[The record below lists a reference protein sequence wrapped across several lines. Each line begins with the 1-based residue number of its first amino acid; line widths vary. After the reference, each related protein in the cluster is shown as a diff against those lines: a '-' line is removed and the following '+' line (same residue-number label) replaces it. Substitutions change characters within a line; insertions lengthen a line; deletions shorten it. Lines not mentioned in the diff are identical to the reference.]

1 MRAMD
6 IYRHFTRYAVVG
18 LLSNAFIYAIYLALT
33 RLGLGPTLAMSLV
46 YCMGVLQTFY
56 FNKAWTFQFIGTTAP
71 ALARYAVIYALGY
84 LINVLALVVLV
95 ERADLPH
102 QWVMAGL
109 ILFMAAFFFLGQK
122 FWVFRQE
129 ARAALEGRDRTTRWR
144 TAGANRHLKRWIFG
158 IFSFLEN
165 LLRIVLE
172 LLPPPLRYW
181 IFKAML
187 ARLGTH
193 SMIDYQ
199 TYFRYPWKIRIGNG
213 VWINRGC
220 EFYASMLAGDAHIT
234 IGDHSAL
241 GPRVRVLSATHNY
254 RYLTLPDQAFNV
266 TIGRHVWVG
275 AGATI
280 LPGVRIGDGAVV
292 AASSVVTH
300 DVEPFCI
307 VAGNPARF
315 VKHRELDDASALQ

>member
-1 MRAMD
+1 MD
-6 IYRHFTRYAVVG
+6 IYMHLTRYAVVG
-18 LLSNAFIYAIYLALT
+18 LFSNAFVYAIYLALT
-33 RLGLGPTLAMSLV
+33 HFGLDPKLAMSLV
-46 YCMGVLQTFY
+46 YCIGVLQTFV
-56 FNKAWTFQFIGTTAP
+56 FNKAWTFQFSGTTAP
-71 ALARYAVIYALGY
+71 AFARYAAIYAVGY
-84 LINVLALVVLV
+84 LINIFVIILLV

-109 ILFMAAFFFLGQK
+109 ILFMAVFFFMGQK
-122 FWVFRQE
+122 FWVFRHDSR
-129 ARAALEGRDRTTRWR
+129 ARRDETGLAVHMHLQRW
-144 TAGANRHLKRWIFG
+144 LFG
-158 IFSFLEN
+158 TYSFIEN

-172 LLPPPLRYW
+172 LFPQPLRYW
-181 IFKAML
+181 VFKAML
-187 ARLGTH
+187 GRLGHH

-199 TYFRYPWKIRIGNG
+199 TYFRYPWKIRIGDG

-220 EFYASMLAGDAHIT
+220 EFYASMLAGSAHIT

-254 RYLTLPDQAFNV
+254 RYLTLPDQATSV
-266 TIGRHVWVG
+266 TIGHHVWIG

-300 DVEPFCI
+300 DVAPFCI

-315 VKHRELDDASALQ
+315 IKTRELDNASSIQ

>member
-1 MRAMD
+1 MD
-6 IYRHFTRYAVVG
+6 IYRHLTRYAVVG
-18 LLSNAFIYAIYLALT
+18 LFSNACVFAIYLALT
-33 RLGLGPTLAMSLV
+33 RLGLGPTLALSLV
-46 YCMGVLQTFY
+46 YCMGVLQTFL
-56 FNKAWTFQFIGTTAP
+56 FNKAWTFQFAGTTAS
-71 ALARYAVIYALGY
+71 ALARYAAIYALGY
-84 LINVLALVVLV
+84 LINVLVLMVLV

-102 QWVMAGL
+102 QWVVAGL
-109 ILFMAAFFFLGQK
+109 ILFMAVFFFLGQK
-122 FWVFRQE
+122 FWVFRQGD
-129 ARAALEGRDRTTRWR
+129 ATGFDGPGRTTR
-144 TAGANRHLKRWIFG
+144 GQSSGPNMHLKRWLFG
-158 IFSFLEN
+158 TFSYLDN

-172 LLPPPLRYW
+172 LLPQPFRYW
-181 IFKAML
+181 IFKAMF
-187 ARLGTH
+187 ARLGSH

-220 EFYASMLAGDAHIT
+220 EFYASIRAGNAHIT

-254 RYLTLPDQAFNV
+254 RFLTLPDQVASV

-280 LPGVRIGDGAVV
+280 LPGVRIGDGAVI

-300 DVEPFCI
+300 DVAPFCI

>member
-1 MRAMD
+1 MH

-18 LLSNAFIYAIYLALT
+18 FFSNAFVYAIYLALT
-33 RLGLGPTLAMSLV
+33 RLGLSPTLAMSLV

-56 FNKAWTFQFIGTTAP
+56 FNKAWTFQFIGTSSP

-84 LINVLALVVLV
+84 LINVLVLIVLV

-109 ILFMAAFFFLGQK
+109 ILFLAVFFFLGQR
-122 FWVFRQE
+122 FWVFRQASTGE
-129 ARAALEGRDRTTRWR
+129 LEGPGWARHWQTS
-144 TAGANRHLKRWIFG
+144 GPNRHLKRWLFG
-158 IFSFLEN
+158 TYSFLEN

-172 LLPPPLRYW
+172 LLPQPLRYW
-181 IFKAML
+181 VFKALL
-187 ARLGTH
+187 ARLGAH

-220 EFYASMLAGDAHIT
+220 EFYASMLAGNAHIT

-254 RYLTLPDQAFNV
+254 RHLTLPDQAFSV

-292 AASSVVTH
+292 AASSVVSH
-300 DVEPFCI
+300 DVAPFCI

-315 VKHRELDDASALQ
+315 IKHRELDDASPLQ